1 MFRSVSKHLV
11 IGMNNFYFS
20 SCFSRF
26 IFNQECLDFRSVS
39 KQLAIGMNNFYFSS
53 IFARFIFNQE
63 CLAFRS
69 MSCKTPSYRDE

>member
-1 MFRSVSKHLV
+1 M
-11 IGMNNFYFS
+11 
-20 SCFSRF
+20 
-26 IFNQECLDFRSVS
+26 FRSVS